1 MRLIFVPQYP
11 APMRYSEWWYN
22 EFPREFRARGF
33 DVLKLGEK
41 YLSITQR
48 ADAQMFSPIDESIR
62 FECEQIKE
70 FTNLK
75 LYDDDMLFLS
85 DISFPG
91 LFANIL
97 FHKRCRKNFVFCHAT
112 AINNFDYYSPVKT
125 PKFGIETCQASM
137 FRKVFVGSFYHRDK
151 LIKGSKELHWHNTVV
166 TRLPFPP
173 FQYVRNKNKIHFLCS
188 ASRPTK
194 QKVNLD
200 LETEIEKLTCRQI
213 YRINADSWQEY
224 YDELSISKF
233 LLITSSEE
241 TFGYQ
246 IVDAILNGCI
256 PIAPNA
262 FSYPELLPEI
272 HLYPP
277 KAGANKIIDL
287 LETIN
292 DIPYLKCK
300 REMDMFYDKL
310 VYEMKE

>member
-1 MRLIFVPQYP
+1 MRLIFIPQYP
-11 APMRYSEWWYN
+11 TPMRYSEWWYN

-41 YLSITQR
+41 YLSTTKR

-70 FTNLK
+70 FMSLK

-151 LIKGSKELHWHNTVV
+151 LINASKELHWHNTVI
-166 TRLPFPP
+166 TRLPYPP
-173 FQYVRNKNKIHFLCS
+173 FPIVRNKNKIHFLCS

-200 LETEIEKLTCRQI
+200 LEIEIEKLTGRQI

-224 YDELSISKF
+224 YDDLAVSKY

-246 IVDAILNGCI
+246 VVDAILNGCI

-262 FSYPELLPEI
+262 FSYPELLPET
-272 HLYPP
+272 HLYPQ
-277 KAGANKIIDL
+277 KAVANKVIDVIDNIKDL
-287 LETIN
+287 PE
-292 DIPYLKCK
+292 LKCK

-310 VYEMKE
+310 VYEMRE